1 MIMIDYEVRDIRKK
15 MVWVRVGIYGEDNLN
30 FIIENRI
37 EVGEDEKGNKAEYR
51 YENEKIGR
59 TWKDGNNGLMC
70 KKKNIYN
77 I

>member
-1 MIMIDYEVRDIRKK
+1 MIMIDYEVRDIRKM
-15 MVWVRVGIYGEDNLN
+15 MVRESVGICGEDNLN

-37 EVGEDEKGNKAEYR
+37 EIGEEEKGNKSEYR

-59 TWKDGNNGLMC
+59 TWKDGNNGLMRR
-70 KKKNIYN
+70 KKNIYN